1 MIFNS
6 NARRSFDKVTSVK
19 ILLRILK
26 NKHLRHISL
35 LRETDSPLIVNFK
48 GNRLSASTKARERA
62 ACAGRKAKRITGVR
76 FPQNK
81 IEKTDVE
88 NVRNFFGD
96 SKGNRLTASAR
107 RASVQPVRVAKR
119 DA

>member
-48 GNRLSASTKARERA
+48 GNRLSASAKARERA
-62 ACAGRKAKRITGVR
+62 ACAGREARRITGVR
-76 FPQNK
+76 FP
-81 IEKTDVE
+81 EKEHKKRTLRS
-88 NVRNFFGD
+88 VR
-96 SKGNRLTASAR
+96 SK
-107 RASVQPVRVAKR
+107 
-119 DA
+119 